1 MTSPPEDSWQRLQR
15 EAPDF
20 AQRVRDRFDAGTNKT
35 LATLRADG
43 SPRISGTELSFADGR
58 ITLGMMPHSRKLA
71 DVLRDPRVA
80 IHCPTLEPPAG
91 APSGWAGD
99 AKIAGRLVAI
109 AHLADEPPGASSF
122 TIELTEAVLTY
133 VDADDAHLVV
143 ESWHAGRGWERLV
156 RD

>member
-80 IHCPTLEPPAG
+80 IHCPPWNPQRGHRRAGPVTPRSPVGWSPSLTLPMSLPARRV
-91 APSGWAGD
+91 S
-99 AKIAGRLVAI
+99 R
-109 AHLADEPPGASSF
+109 SS
-122 TIELTEAVLTY
+122 
-133 VDADDAHLVV
+133 
-143 ESWHAGRGWERLV
+143 
-156 RD
+156 